1 MATNRREFIVA
12 GGLAAAASLGSTA
25 AIAAATSAQAP
36 WYERVRRWGQINI
49 SENNARDFDMGF
61 WRRFWKETSTQGM
74 LLNAG
79 GVVAFYPTNVPFHP
93 RSKFLEGRDFF
104 GELAKA
110 CRDDGVVLMAR
121 LRYRIGED
129 NREVLAA
136 HPDWASVDAQG
147 RAGAPCMNGGYIYDY
162 WPKILQEIAVN
173 YKPAGFS
180 CSGWG
185 VNYELCYC
193 QTCTTL
199 FRKRTGQAIPRA
211 VDWDDPVYRS
221 WVEWN
226 SDQVVALWDHQNAVT
241 RRYGGP
247 DCLWIGQMVGAV
259 ASRDSRKLAERAKML
274 MLDHQFRAD
283 GETLAE
289 NSTAGKIFNGLS
301 GWRQP
306 VAAAQSL
313 YFGRLASAPLVE
325 TQAYIQSAV
334 AGGLRPWWHTIS
346 GYHEDK
352 RRYDIVGPVYDW
364 HRKNEA
370 YLFDRKPVAAVGVV
384 WSEVNNL
391 YFGRDAVRAKVVEPW
406 EGMTAALGHGRIPFV
421 AVHADHIDRDAAGL
435 RVLVLPNL
443 AAMTP
448 EQTASVRRFVARGGA
463 LLATGQTSLRDR
475 NGEILGDFALAD
487 LFKAH
492 ATPEAGVNGVT
503 GGPDPGMDGGA
514 FTARQ
519 AMRTPAWAR
528 ARQNYIR
535 LFPELRR
542 RSAGPHVPD
551 EPAVAPGAS
560 RHPALAGFDRTDL
573 IMFGNDLKG
582 VHAAPD
588 AQVLAV
594 VAPATSATPEE
605 AWMRVDRTDI
615 PALIVNDTPGQ
626 GRVAFLPADLDRLY
640 VRLRNPDHAALLAN
654 IVAWLAA
661 APMPVAV
668 EGPGLWDVNLYKQP
682 GRFVLHLGNLN
693 PATWQPPIEEFYPI
707 GPLRVRLQLDA
718 DTPGR
723 QARLL
728 VAERDLP
735 VRREGNSLA
744 FEIPSVSMHEVVVV
758 S

>member
-1 MATNRREFIVA
+1 MAIGRREFLLSTGVA
-12 GGLAAAASLGSTA
+12 AAGLAVAPLARAASG
-25 AIAAATSAQAP
+25 AQRP

-49 SENNARDFDMGF
+49 SENNARDFDIDY
-61 WRRFWKETSTQGM
+61 WRRFWKETGTQGM

-79 GVVAFYPTNVPFHP
+79 GVAAYYPTNVPFHP
-93 RSKFLEGRDFF
+93 RSSFLAGRDLF
-104 GELAKA
+104 GDLAKV
-110 CRDDGVVLMAR
+110 CRDDGVVLVAR
-121 LRYRIGED
+121 LRYKIGDD
-129 NREVLAA
+129 NKELLAA
-136 HPDWASVDAQG
+136 HPDWASIDAQG
-147 RAGAPCMNGGYIYDY
+147 RPGDPCMNGSFTYDY
-162 WPKILQEIAVN
+162 WPKILREVAVN

-180 CSGWG
+180 CSGWA

-193 QTCTTL
+193 STCTTL
-199 FRKRTGQAIPRA
+199 FRKKTGQAVPRSA
-211 VDWDDPVYRS
+211 DWNDPLYRT

-247 DCLWIGQMVGAV
+247 DCLWIGQLVGSV

-274 MLDHQFRAD
+274 MIDHQFRAE
-283 GETLAE
+283 GETLAD
-289 NSTAGKIFNGLS
+289 NSTTGKIFNGLT
-301 GWRQP
+301 GWRHP
-306 VAAAQSL
+306 VVAAQAL
-313 YFGRLASAPLVE
+313 YFGRLSSAPRVE
-325 TQAYIQSAV
+325 TQAYIHSAV
-334 AGGLRPWWHTIS
+334 AGGLTPWWHTIS
-346 GYHEDK
+346 AYHEDK
-352 RRYDIVGPVYDW
+352 RRYEIVGPVYAW
-364 HRKNEA
+364 HRQNEQ

-391 YFGRDAVRAKVVEPW
+391 FFGRDALKSNVVEPW
-406 EGMTAALGHGRIPFV
+406 DGMVGALVRARIPFLP
-421 AVHADHIDRDAAGL
+421 VHADHIDRDASGL

-448 EQTASVRRFVARGGA
+448 EQVASVRRFVAGGGA

-475 NGEILGDFALAD
+475 FGDPLDDFALAD

-492 ATPEAGVNGVT
+492 ASPEARTNGAT
-503 GGPDPGMDGGA
+503 RGPDPGMDGGS

-519 AMRTPAWAR
+519 AMKVPAWAK

-542 RSAGPHVPD
+542 ESDGPHSPAEPIVP
-551 EPAVAPGAS
+551 PGAK
-560 RHPALAGFDRTDL
+560 RHPALAGFEKTDL

-582 VHAAPD
+582 VKAAPD
-588 AQVLAV
+588 ANVLAV
-594 VAPATSATPEE
+594 YVPPTSATPED
-605 AWMRVDRTDI
+605 AWMRIDRTDI
-615 PALIVNDTPGQ
+615 PALIVNDIPGQ

-640 VRLRNPDHAALLAN
+640 ARLHNPDHAVLLAS
-654 IVAWLAA
+654 IVTWLARS
-661 APMPVAV
+661 PMPVAV

-693 PATWQPPIEEFYPI
+693 PGTWQPPVEEFFPF
-707 GPLRVRLQLDA
+707 GPLRVRLELDA

-728 VAERDLP
+728 VAERSVP
-735 VRREGNSLA
+735 VRRDGNA
-744 FEIPSVSMHEVVVV
+744 VEFEIPSVSMHEVVVV